1 MNNDGF
7 ISLHRSL
14 LDWEWYG
21 NKNVRMLFIH
31 LLMRVNWKNSKW
43 QGVEIERGSIVT
55 SIEKL
60 AKETKMSVQEVRTA
74 LNKLKS
80 TGEITCKSTNKFT
93 LINVVNFKK
102 FQDKNY
108 KFNKQ
113 TNKQLTNNQQQ
124 YNKYNKEINYIYS
137 KAKKFANYSESENPN
152 QDEINRMQK
161 LAKKYGVKN
170 DRCEM

>member
-31 LLMRVNWKNSKW
+31 LLMRVNWKDSRW

-55 SIEKL
+55 SYEKL

-80 TGEITCKSTNKFT
+80 TGEITCKTTNKFT

-137 KAKKFANYSESENPN
+137 KAKKFANYTESKNLN

-161 LAKKYGVKN
+161 LANKYGVKN

>member
-31 LLMRVNWKNSKW
+31 LLMRVNWKDSRW

-55 SIEKL
+55 SYEKL

-80 TGEITCKSTNKFT
+80 TGEITCKTTNKFT

-137 KAKKFANYSESENPN
+137 KSKKFANYTESKNLN

-161 LAKKYGVKN
+161 LANKYGVKN